1 MVNGIIKFEIE
12 MKLYVTIADT
22 LNFFF
27 HFYPGILTGSIY
39 NDKVLK
45 IMGFPGENIQNSS
58 VLVVKTHDY
67 GRNETQKYQRAIL
80 ILRNPKDALLAEF
93 NRLRGG
99 HIGFARK
106 EDFTKSRCF

>member
-1 MVNGIIKFEIE
+1 
-12 MKLYVTIADT
+12 
-22 LNFFF
+22 
-27 HFYPGILTGSIY
+27 
-39 NDKVLK
+39 
-45 IMGFPGENIQNSS
+45 MGFPGENIQNSS

-99 HIGFARK
+99 HVGFAKK
-106 EDFTKSRCF
+106 EDFTKSRCFKRVCVKGGRECNSSVLIETEC

>member
-1 MVNGIIKFEIE
+1 
-12 MKLYVTIADT
+12 MKLYVTFSWYFEF
-22 LNFFF
+22 FFF

>member
-1 MVNGIIKFEIE
+1 MKFKPIFADKFES
-12 MKLYVTIADT
+12 
-22 LNFFF
+22 
-27 HFYPGILTGSIY
+27 FYSYTGILTGSIY

-99 HIGFARK
+99 HIGYARK
-106 EDFTKSRCF
+106 EDFNKSMCL

>member
-1 MVNGIIKFEIE
+1 MKFEDT
-12 MKLYVTIADT
+12 LADT
-22 LNFFF
+22 LFLFVFFS
-27 HFYPGILTGSIY
+27 FYPGILTGSIY

-99 HIGFARK
+99 HIGVARK
-106 EDFTKSRCF
+106 EDFTKSMCF